1 MLSISQDDARAAIQA
16 FMKKNHLQQTAWCR
30 AANVNEATL
39 RSFLKGRTKTMPRY
53 DTLDKLAAA
62 ADTTVENMLG
72 LGGDKNTPAPTPET
86 QANQSPDH
94 EDKVPVLGYT
104 GPNGKYG
111 LFFGNPCKH
120 VLRIDPLID
129 VNEAFA
135 AYVMDDTMEL
145 RYSKGD
151 IVYIN
156 PTQPVRQGNSAL
168 VEFTDGTARIGR
180 VAALDA
186 EGNVTLQFLNA
197 TENNSFKEYPASQ
210 VKKIHRI
217 VGALEV

>member
-1 MLSISQDDARAAIQA
+1 MKQRTTEEIRQA
-16 FMKKNHLQQTAWCR
+16 LLTFQRKHKLQQTKWATD
-30 AANVNEATL
+30 AGVDESTL
-39 RSFLKGRTKTMPRY
+39 RKILKGTTKTTPRY
-53 DTLDKLAAA
+53 DTLEKLASIAG
-62 ADTTVENMLG
+62 TSVEEMLG
-72 LGGDKNTPAPTPET
+72 EEPPSPTEATTHTSEPT
-86 QANQSPDH
+86 NSASA
-94 EDKVPVLGYT
+94 KVPVIGYT
-104 GPNGKYG
+104 GPDGKYG

-120 VLRIDPLID
+120 VLRIDPLVD
-129 VNEAFA
+129 VLDAFA

-180 VAALDA
+180 VAALDGEGNITLQYLNVA
-186 EGNVTLQFLNA
+186 EGHD
-197 TENNSFKEYPASQ
+197 FKEYPESQ